1 MITIEDKPS
10 DIFEFKEKICES
22 LDEKYGLLNYGKF
35 KIIYKLK
42 IVMGLK
48 IG

>member
-1 MITIEDKPS
+1 LIAIEDKPS

-35 KIIYKLK
+35 KMI
-42 IVMGLK
+42 
-48 IG
+48 